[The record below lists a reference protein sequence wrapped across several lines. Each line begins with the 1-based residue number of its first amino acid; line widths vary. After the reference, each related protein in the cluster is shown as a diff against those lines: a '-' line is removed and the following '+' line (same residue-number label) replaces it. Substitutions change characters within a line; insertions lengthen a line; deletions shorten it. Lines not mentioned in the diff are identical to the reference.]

1 MLGDFGSDYT
11 FNPTIPLFKY
21 TSNNTLDD
29 ITFSPVTSLQDN
41 FIEGNEIIRLIA
53 LTEYDDVLR
62 VSTSQ
67 QTTTITIIDDD
78 CKYNDEKLV
87 HLLLR
92 ERKSLII
99 LRY

>member
-11 FNPTIPLFKY
+11 FNPTIPFFKY

-62 VSTSQ
+62 VSTSR
-67 QTTTITIIDDD
+67 QTATITIIDDD
-78 CKYNDEKLV
+78 CEYNE
-87 HLLLR
+87 
-92 ERKSLII
+92 
-99 LRY
+99 